1 MQNVR
6 RKNYYSTIA
15 CKWVLYDMK
24 HFCLTLV
31 IVLTSKDFTYTRA
44 LFSLFRNVE
53 KSTVIYI
60 IYKRYFTLPYVTSLR
75 DSFCLGTFAARVR
88 SKIMHSLL
96 CITS

>member
-1 MQNVR
+1 
-6 RKNYYSTIA
+6 
-15 CKWVLYDMK
+15 MK